1 MIKTKQQAYRIPSIS
16 ALIAFESAA
25 RHLNFSLAAEELNTS
40 QSAISRHIQ
49 GLESRFGRRLFDR
62 SKRKHNRLQLTLAG
76 AEYYR
81 AVVASLDGLHNA
93 TRALGEADYNNQLMI
108 SCTHETSHLFL
119 MPRFDALQQH
129 LGNDIRI
136 KIITSEYE
144 AMETSPDPRIDVM
157 LKSTSK
163 HEERDGQQLIFREAI
178 QPICSPDF
186 YEKHADILK
195 KPISE
200 WESLTFLNLSVS
212 DSSARW
218 SDWEDLFEY
227 YQVDDFDPQYQPF
240 FNYVYLLEAV
250 AAGKGV
256 GLGWRHLIERHLEDG
271 IFITLTDEYVRFDN
285 GMFGLVTE
293 KGQEL
298 PQAHQCLEFLRQ
310 SVVETNR

>member
-1 MIKTKQQAYRIPSIS
+1 MTKSKQEAYRIPSVS

-62 SKRKHNRLQLTLAG
+62 SKRKHNRLQLTPAG
-76 AEYYR
+76 TEYYR

-129 LGNDIRI
+129 LGNDIQI
-136 KIITSEYE
+136 KIITSEYQ

-163 HEERDGQQLIFREAI
+163 HETRDGQQLIFREAI
-178 QPICSPDF
+178 QPICSPGF
-186 YEKHADILK
+186 FEKHAETLK

-200 WESLTFLNLSVS
+200 WQSLTFLNLSVS

-218 SDWEDLFEY
+218 SDWEDLFSH
-227 YQVDDFDPQYQPF
+227 YQVDDFGPKYLSY

-250 AAGKGV
+250 AAGRGV
-256 GLGWRHLIERHLEDG
+256 GLGWRHLIERHLDDG
-271 IFITLTDEYVRFDN
+271 MFVTLTDEYIGFNN
-285 GMFGLVTE
+285 GMFGLLTE
-293 KGQEL
+293 KGREL
-298 PQAHQCLEFLRQ
+298 PQAQQCLTFLRD
-310 SVVETNR
+310 SVLEASL